1 MKVYH
6 QVISRPPNQLG
17 SLNFFHDL
25 HIGKLEWIGTCME
38 IGFLWNNAIGLD
50 IPKTISWPI
59 WMESLK
65 NLKEEYK
72 LWLSEHKQE
81 HHKLVNTIQYD
92 VGIVKK
98 SHAKSSIAIHQILFF
113 VTSLLHLAIVTSHK
127 LFHLHV
133 LD

>member
-1 MKVYH
+1 
-6 QVISRPPNQLG
+6 
-17 SLNFFHDL
+17 
-25 HIGKLEWIGTCME
+25 
-38 IGFLWNNAIGLD
+38 
-50 IPKTISWPI
+50 
-59 WMESLK
+59 MESLK